1 MGTTNMTE
9 NSAFR
14 FLRKGLVYLVL
25 ISGAVIML
33 FPLLWTLSTSLKDK
47 DAITARQIELI
58 PNPAVWENYLTL
70 FNTQPIIQYMGN
82 SLVVVAASLVGG
94 LLVCSLV
101 AYAFAFMR
109 FPGRDL
115 LFNVLLITMMIP
127 FVVQLIPIFLLFDRL
142 GWVNTFLPLVV
153 PRLLGHNAFYIFL
166 YRQFFR
172 SIPQDL
178 LDAARLDGCTEIGLW
193 GRIVL
198 PISVPVLAAVGVFS
212 FQFAW
217 NDFLNPLIYLG
228 GNRALWTL
236 PIGLQAFT
244 QLEGQQSNMNL
255 MMAMAVIIVAPVIAL
270 FAVAQK
276 YVISGVG
283 ASSGIRA

>member
-1 MGTTNMTE
+1 MNE
-9 NSAFR
+9 NTVIR
-14 FLRKGLVYLVL
+14 YLRKSATYFVL
-25 ISGAVIML
+25 IGGSIIML
-33 FPLLWTLSTSLKDK
+33 FPLLWTLSTSLKAT
-47 DAITARQIELI
+47 DAITNRQIELI
-58 PNPAVWENYLTL
+58 PNPAVWGNYLTL
-70 FNTQPIIQYMGN
+70 FSTQPVFLYMRN
-82 SLVVVAASLVGG
+82 SLIVVVAALIGG
-94 LLVCSLV
+94 LIVCSLV
-101 AYAFAFMR
+101 AYAFAFIR

-127 FVVQLIPIFLLFDRL
+127 FVVQLIPTFLLFDRL
-142 GWVNTFLPLVV
+142 GWVNTFLPLIV

-172 SIPQDL
+172 GIPPDL

-193 GRIVL
+193 RRIVL
-198 PISVPVLAAVGVFS
+198 PISMPVLAAVAVFS

-228 GNRALWTL
+228 GNRDLWTL
-236 PIGLQAFT
+236 PIGLQSFT

-255 MMAMAVIIVAPVIAL
+255 MMAMAIVMIAPIIAL
-270 FAVAQK
+270 FAVAQR

-283 ASSGIRA
+283 ASSGIRG

>member
-1 MGTTNMTE
+1 MTE
-9 NSAFR
+9 NSSVR
-14 FLRKGLVYLVL
+14 FLRKVAVYFVL
-25 ISGAVIML
+25 ICGAVVML
-33 FPLLWTLSTSLKDK
+33 FPLFWTLSTSLKDK
-47 DAITARQIELI
+47 DSLTSRQIELI
-58 PNPAVWENYLTL
+58 PTPAVWENYSTL
-70 FNTQPIIQYMGN
+70 FQTLPVVQYMGN
-82 SLVVVAASLVGG
+82 SLVVVAASLFGG
-94 LLVCSLV
+94 LIVCSLV

-127 FVVQLIPIFLLFDRL
+127 FIVQLIPIFLLFDRL

-172 SIPQDL
+172 GIPQDL

-193 GRIVL
+193 RRIVL
-198 PISVPVLAAVGVFS
+198 PISVPVLAAVAVFS

-236 PIGLQAFT
+236 PIGMQAFT
-244 QLEGQQSNMNL
+244 QLEGQQSNTNL
-255 MMAMAVIIVAPVIAL
+255 MMAMAMIMIAPIIAL

-283 ASSGIRA
+283 ASSGIRG

>member
-1 MGTTNMTE
+1 MNTNTALRSLKKGTTY
-9 NSAFR
+9 FI
-14 FLRKGLVYLVL
+14 L
-25 ISGAVIML
+25 IGGAIIML
-33 FPLLWTLSTSLKDK
+33 FPLFWTLSTSLKGK
-47 DAITARQIELI
+47 DAITARAIELI
-58 PNPAVWENYLTL
+58 PNPVVWENYATL
-70 FNTQPIIQYMGN
+70 FTTQPVFLYMRN
-82 SLVVVAASLVGG
+82 SLVVVAASLIGG

-101 AYAFAFMR
+101 AYAFAFIR
-109 FPGRDL
+109 FPGRDF
-115 LFNVLLITMMIP
+115 LFNILLITMMIP
-127 FVVQLIPIFLLFDRL
+127 FVVQLIPTFLLFDRL

-172 SIPQDL
+172 GIPPDL

-193 GRIVL
+193 RRIVL
-198 PISVPVLAAVGVFS
+198 PISVPILAAVAVFS

-228 GNRALWTL
+228 GNRDLWTL
-236 PIGLQAFT
+236 PIGLQSFT

-255 MMAMAVIIVAPVIAL
+255 MMAMAIIMIAPIIAL
-270 FAVAQK
+270 FAVAQR

-283 ASSGIRA
+283 ASSGIRG

>member
-1 MGTTNMTE
+1 MIE
-9 NSAFR
+9 NSSVR
-14 FLRKGLVYLVL
+14 FLRKGAVYFIL
-25 ISGAVIML
+25 ICGAVVML
-33 FPLLWTLSTSLKDK
+33 FPLFWTLSTSLKDK
-47 DAITARQIELI
+47 DALTARQIELI
-58 PNPAVWENYLTL
+58 PTPAVWENYATL
-70 FNTQPIIQYMGN
+70 FRTLPVLQYMGN
-82 SLVVVAASLVGG
+82 SLVVVAASLIGG
-94 LLVCSLV
+94 LIVCSLV
-101 AYAFAFMR
+101 AYAFAFIR

-127 FVVQLIPIFLLFDRL
+127 FIVQLIPIFLLFDRL

-172 SIPQDL
+172 GIPQDL

-193 GRIVL
+193 RRIVL
-198 PISVPVLAAVGVFS
+198 PVSVPVLAAVAVFS

-228 GNRALWTL
+228 GNRELWTL
-236 PIGLQAFT
+236 PIGMQAFT
-244 QLEGQQSNMNL
+244 QLEGQQSNTNL
-255 MMAMAVIIVAPVIAL
+255 MMAMAVIMIVPTIAL
-270 FAVAQK
+270 FAVAQR

>member
-1 MGTTNMTE
+1 MTE
-9 NSAFR
+9 NSSVR
-14 FLRKGLVYLVL
+14 FLRKVAVYFVL
-25 ISGAVIML
+25 ICGAVVML
-33 FPLLWTLSTSLKDK
+33 FPLFWTLSTSLKDK
-47 DAITARQIELI
+47 DSLTSRQIELI
-58 PNPAVWENYLTL
+58 PTPAVWENYSTL
-70 FNTQPIIQYMGN
+70 FQTLPVVQYMGN
-82 SLVVVAASLVGG
+82 SLVVVAASLFGG
-94 LLVCSLV
+94 LIVCSLV

-127 FVVQLIPIFLLFDRL
+127 FIVQLIPIFLLFDRL

-172 SIPQDL
+172 GIPQDL

-193 GRIVL
+193 RRIVL
-198 PISVPVLAAVGVFS
+198 PISVPILAAVAVFS

-236 PIGLQAFT
+236 PIGMQAFT
-244 QLEGQQSNMNL
+244 QLEGQQSNTNL
-255 MMAMAVIIVAPVIAL
+255 MMAMAMIMIAPIIAL

-283 ASSGIRA
+283 ASSGIRG

>member
-1 MGTTNMTE
+1 MTE
-9 NSAFR
+9 NSSVR
-14 FLRKGLVYLVL
+14 FLRKVAVYFVL
-25 ISGAVIML
+25 ICGAVVML
-33 FPLLWTLSTSLKDK
+33 FPLFWTLSTSLKDK
-47 DAITARQIELI
+47 DSLTSRQIDLI
-58 PNPAVWENYLTL
+58 PTPAVWENYSTL
-70 FNTQPIIQYMGN
+70 FQTLPVVQYMGN
-82 SLVVVAASLVGG
+82 SLVVVAASLFGG
-94 LLVCSLV
+94 LIVCSLV

-127 FVVQLIPIFLLFDRL
+127 FIVQLIPIFLLFDRL

-172 SIPQDL
+172 GIPQDL

-193 GRIVL
+193 RRIVL
-198 PISVPVLAAVGVFS
+198 PISVPVLAAVAVFS

-236 PIGLQAFT
+236 PIGMQAFT
-244 QLEGQQSNMNL
+244 QLEGQQSNTNL
-255 MMAMAVIIVAPVIAL
+255 MMAMAMIMIAPIIAL

-283 ASSGIRA
+283 ASSGIRG

>member
-1 MGTTNMTE
+1 MIE
-9 NSAFR
+9 NFSAH
-14 FLRKGLVYLVL
+14 FLRKGVVYIVL
-25 ISGAVIML
+25 IGGAVVML

-58 PNPAVWENYLTL
+58 PNPAVWENYATL
-70 FNTQPIIQYMGN
+70 FRTQPMLQYMGN
-82 SLVVVAASLVGG
+82 SLVIVVAALIGG

-101 AYAFAFMR
+101 AYAFAFIR
-109 FPGRDL
+109 FPGRDP

-127 FVVQLIPIFLLFDRL
+127 FIVQLIPIFLLFYPM

-166 YRQFFR
+166 YRQLFR

-178 LDAARLDGCTEIGLW
+178 LDAGRLDGCAEIGLW
-193 GRIVL
+193 WRIVL
-198 PISVPVLAAVGVFS
+198 PISVPVLAAVAVFS

-236 PIGLQAFT
+236 PIGMQAFT

-255 MMAMAVIIVAPVIAL
+255 MMGMAIIMIAPIIAL
-270 FAVAQK
+270 FAVAQR

-283 ASSGIRA
+283 ASSGIRG

>member
-1 MGTTNMTE
+1 MTE
-9 NSAFR
+9 NSSVR
-14 FLRKGLVYLVL
+14 FLRKVAVYFVL
-25 ISGAVIML
+25 ICGAVVML
-33 FPLLWTLSTSLKDK
+33 FPLFWTLSTSLKDK
-47 DAITARQIELI
+47 DSLTSRQIDLI
-58 PNPAVWENYLTL
+58 PTPAVWENYSTL
-70 FNTQPIIQYMGN
+70 FQTLPVVQYMGN
-82 SLVVVAASLVGG
+82 SLVVVAASLFGG
-94 LLVCSLV
+94 LIVCSLV

-127 FVVQLIPIFLLFDRL
+127 FIVQLIPIFLLFDRL

-172 SIPQDL
+172 GIPQDL

-193 GRIVL
+193 RRIVL
-198 PISVPVLAAVGVFS
+198 PISVPVLAAVAVFS

-244 QLEGQQSNMNL
+244 QLEGQQSNTNL
-255 MMAMAVIIVAPVIAL
+255 MMAMAMIMIAPIIAL

-283 ASSGIRA
+283 ASSGIRG

>member
-1 MGTTNMTE
+1 MTE
-9 NSAFR
+9 NSSVR
-14 FLRKGLVYLVL
+14 FLRKVAVYFVL
-25 ISGAVIML
+25 ICGAVVML
-33 FPLLWTLSTSLKDK
+33 FPLFWTLSTSLKDK
-47 DAITARQIELI
+47 DSLTSRQIELI
-58 PNPAVWENYLTL
+58 PTPAVWENYSTL
-70 FNTQPIIQYMGN
+70 FQTLPVVQYMGN
-82 SLVVVAASLVGG
+82 SLVVVAASLFGG
-94 LLVCSLV
+94 LIVCSLV

-115 LFNVLLITMMIP
+115 LFNVLLITMIP
-127 FVVQLIPIFLLFDRL
+127 FIVQLIPIFLLFDRL

-172 SIPQDL
+172 GIPQDL

-193 GRIVL
+193 RRIVL
-198 PISVPVLAAVGVFS
+198 PISVPVLAAVAVFS

-236 PIGLQAFT
+236 PIGMQAFT
-244 QLEGQQSNMNL
+244 QLEGQQSNTNL
-255 MMAMAVIIVAPVIAL
+255 MMAMAMIMIAPIIAL

-283 ASSGIRA
+283 ASSGIRG

>member
-1 MGTTNMTE
+1 MTE
-9 NSAFR
+9 NTALR
-14 FLRKGLVYLVL
+14 YLRKSTVYFVL
-25 ISGAVIML
+25 IGGAIIML
-33 FPLLWTLSTSLKDK
+33 FPLLWTLSTSLKAK
-47 DAITARQIELI
+47 DAITSQQIELI

-70 FNTQPIIQYMGN
+70 FNTQPVFLYMRN
-82 SLVVVAASLVGG
+82 SLVVVAAALFGG
-94 LLVCSLV
+94 LIVCSLV
-101 AYAFAFMR
+101 AYAFAFIR

-127 FVVQLIPIFLLFDRL
+127 FVVQLIPIFLVFDRL
-142 GWVNTFLPLVV
+142 GWVNTFLPLIV

-172 SIPQDL
+172 SIPPDL

-193 GRIVL
+193 RRIVL
-198 PISVPVLAAVGVFS
+198 PISVPVLAAVAVFS

-217 NDFLNPLIYLG
+217 NDFLNPLIYVG
-228 GNRALWTL
+228 GNRDLWTL
-236 PIGLQAFT
+236 PIGLQSFT

-255 MMAMAVIIVAPVIAL
+255 MMAMAIVMIAPIIAL
-270 FAVAQK
+270 FAVAQR

-283 ASSGIRA
+283 ASSGIRG

>member
-1 MGTTNMTE
+1 M
-9 NSAFR
+9 R
-14 FLRKGLVYLVL
+14 
-25 ISGAVIML
+25 
-33 FPLLWTLSTSLKDK
+33 
-47 DAITARQIELI
+47 
-58 PNPAVWENYLTL
+58 
-70 FNTQPIIQYMGN
+70 N
-82 SLVVVAASLVGG
+82 SLVVVAAALIGG
-94 LLVCSLV
+94 LIVCSLV
-101 AYAFAFMR
+101 AYAFAFIR
-109 FPGRDL
+109 FPGRNL

-127 FVVQLIPIFLLFDRL
+127 FIVQLIPTFLLFDRL
-142 GWVNTFLPLVV
+142 GWVNTFLPLIV

-172 SIPQDL
+172 GIPPDL

-193 GRIVL
+193 RRIVL
-198 PISVPVLAAVGVFS
+198 PLSVPVLAAVAVFS

-228 GNRALWTL
+228 GNRDLWTL

-244 QLEGQQSNMNL
+244 QIDGQQSNMNL
-255 MMAMAVIIVAPVIAL
+255 MMAMAVIMIAPIIAL
-270 FAVAQK
+270 FAVAQR